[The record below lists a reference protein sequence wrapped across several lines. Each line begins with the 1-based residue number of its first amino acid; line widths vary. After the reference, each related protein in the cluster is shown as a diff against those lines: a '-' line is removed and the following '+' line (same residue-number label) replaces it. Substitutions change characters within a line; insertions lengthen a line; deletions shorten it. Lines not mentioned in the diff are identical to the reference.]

1 MEITKLTPRLMIQ
14 KIFAEKTSAAGIGAT
29 CERRWNT
36 HSLRLGT
43 HSTEDR
49 EAVIERCLLSSCE
62 TKQLALEKSGKSET
76 CPGCWDRG
84 EGPTQGCN

>member
-49 EAVIERCLLSSCE
+49 EAVIIQRCPLSSCE
-62 TKQLALEKSGKSET
+62 QNRLVLREKGKSR
-76 CPGCWDRG
+76 DLSKMLA
-84 EGPTQGCN
+84 

>member
-49 EAVIERCLLSSCE
+49 EAVIIRRCPLSSCE
-62 TKQLALEKSGKSET
+62 QNRLVLREKGKSR
-76 CPGCWDRG
+76 DLSKMLA
-84 EGPTQGCN
+84 